1 MYQYET
7 IPQELR
13 TQVVYIMEDTFQIL
27 QFDRTVEE
35 VYGFINKTLCR
46 EYGVFA
52 LEELTSSNQHE
63 VLDSSNPANLRLV
76 INFFLETEEI
86 EKAIDVIEL
95 FFQAVNQDLSNLLR
109 DTKDRQNTPVDIR
122 LPGLFYSNMDK
133 QHADSLDIEIKR
145 RQYEEAI
152 DELNQRFREHGV
164 GYQYESGQ
172 MIRVDSQLIHS
183 EAVQPA
189 LRMLAD
195 PMYEGANAEFLSAH
209 KHYRAKDYKECMN
222 DCLKAFESCI
232 KSICDAR
239 GWAHNAG
246 DTANRLIGIVFD
258 HELIPTFMKSHLSSL
273 RNTLPSGVP
282 TVRNRLS
289 GHGQGSKKVDV
300 PEHIAGYVLNLTASN
315 ILLLAK
321 ANEDMK

>member
-209 KHYRAKDYKECMN
+209 K
-222 DCLKAFESCI
+222 
-232 KSICDAR
+232 
-239 GWAHNAG
+239 
-246 DTANRLIGIVFD
+246 T
-258 HELIPTFMKSHLSSL
+258 LSGEGL
-273 RNTLPSGVP
+273 QRMYE
-282 TVRNRLS
+282 RLS
-289 GHGQGSKKVDV
+289 QS
-300 PEHIAGYVLNLTASN
+300 I
-315 ILLLAK
+315 
-321 ANEDMK
+321 